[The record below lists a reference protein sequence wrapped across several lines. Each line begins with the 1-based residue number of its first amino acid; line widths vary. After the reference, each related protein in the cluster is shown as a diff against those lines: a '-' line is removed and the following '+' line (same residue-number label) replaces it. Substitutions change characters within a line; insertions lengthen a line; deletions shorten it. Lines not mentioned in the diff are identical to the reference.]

1 MKIYLR
7 KKQYKEINGKLNR
20 GPRFIQALI
29 GPRQTGKTT
38 LVLQIKDSWKGP
50 SFYATA
56 DAPGAE
62 SRNWIIELNNTAADA
77 AKRIKRETLLIIDE
91 IQKIPGWSN
100 TLKYVYDKN
109 EREQARVRIVILG
122 SSSLLM
128 QRGLTESLAGRF
140 EINRHSHWSYEE
152 CKEFFKFTLND
163 YIYYGGYP
171 GAAKIRKN
179 IRRWAIYI
187 KDAIIETVIAK
198 DVLLMNPVTK
208 PALLRQAFALCLNH
222 PAEILSYQKMLGQ
235 LQDAGNTTTIA
246 FYLRLMANAFFLVP
260 LDKYSGSRIKQKSSS
275 PKILSLDNSIISVVN
290 NRTFKQSFKDLAYR
304 GRLFE
309 NAVGSRLYWLAQ
321 EQGGELFYWRER
333 DFEVDYVLSIGGRLI
348 AVEVKSGDPGKAAA
362 ALDIF
367 SNRYKNTEKVV
378 VSFMKKHDKSDTK
391 CLEAEEFFMNT
402 EKILE
407 KQHQT

>member
-1 MKIYLR
+1 MIKTYLR
-7 KKQYKEINGKLNR
+7 KKQFEALAKKLKR

-38 LVLQIKDSWKGP
+38 LVLQLKKNWKG
-50 SFYATA
+50 SAIYKTA

-62 SRNWIIELNNTAADA
+62 NRNWIVEINDA
-77 AKRIKRETLLIIDE
+77 AVKIAKETKKETLLIIDE

-109 EREQARVRIVILG
+109 EREQVRVRIIILG

-140 EINRHSHWSYEE
+140 EINRHSHWSFKE
-152 CKEFFKFTLND
+152 CREFFKFTLND

-179 IRRWAIYI
+179 EKRWQIYI

-208 PALLRQAFALCLNH
+208 PALLRQAFALCLHH
-222 PAEILSYQKMLGQ
+222 PAEIFSYQKMLGQ

-260 LDKYSGSRIKQKSSS
+260 LDKFSGSRIKQKSSS
-275 PKILSLDNSIISVVN
+275 PKILSLDNSIINVVN
-290 NRTFKQSFKDLAYR
+290 NRTFKESFRDLPYK

-321 EQGGELFYWRER
+321 EEGWELFYWRER
-333 DFEVDYVLSIGGRLI
+333 NFEVDYVLSKGRRII
-348 AVEVKSGDPGKAAA
+348 AVEVKSGYPGKAHVSFDVFAK
-362 ALDIF
+362 
-367 SNRYKNTEKVV
+367 RYKNAEKVV
-378 VSFMKKHDKSDTK
+378 VSLKKGESLTDIKY
-391 CLEAEEFFMNT
+391 LEAEQFFLNP
-402 EKILE
+402 EKIFS
-407 KQHQT
+407 